1 MPNILLGVT
10 GGIAAYKAAETASLF
25 SKTGHS
31 VKTVMTP
38 AALKFITSLTFETLT
53 KNRVYTDLFD
63 KPYDE
68 NHTSLSGWADIAV
81 IVPAT
86 ASTIS
91 RFAYGMADNLLSA
104 VILDFTGPVLIA
116 PAMHSNMYSNPATEA
131 NLTLLRERG
140 FYFVGP
146 ADGALAGGKT
156 GLGRLE
162 NPEKIVAAAERILL
176 EFRPPSS

>member
-25 SKTGHS
+25 TKSGHS
-31 VKTVMTP
+31 VKTLMTES
-38 AALKFITSLTFETLT
+38 ALKFITTLTFETLT
-53 KNRVYTDLFD
+53 NNRVYTDLFE

-68 NHTSLSGWADIAV
+68 NHTSLSVWADIAV

-86 ASTIS
+86 ATTIS
-91 RFAYGMADNLLSA
+91 RFASGMADNLLSA

-116 PAMHSNMYSNPATEA
+116 PAMHSNMYTNPATES
-131 NLTLLRERG
+131 NINLLRKRG

-146 ADGALAGGKT
+146 ASGALAGGKT

-162 NPEKIVAAAERILL
+162 KPKTIVATVEKILSELSPR
-176 EFRPPSS
+176 SS